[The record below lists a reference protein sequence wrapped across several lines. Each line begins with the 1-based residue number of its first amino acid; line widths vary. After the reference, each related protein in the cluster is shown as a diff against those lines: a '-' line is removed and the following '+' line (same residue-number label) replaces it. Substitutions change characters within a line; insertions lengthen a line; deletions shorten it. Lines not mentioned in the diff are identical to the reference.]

1 MIDYKQIAK
10 DVLILEA
17 NELLSSANEIGDEI
31 EKATKLIANT
41 KGKLIVTGVGKSGL
55 VGMKIAATFAST
67 GTSSFFLHPTEAM
80 HGDLGM
86 VGKDDSLLAIS
97 YSGESEE
104 LTRILPHI
112 KRLNIKLIGMTKS
125 KNSTLGKYSDVL
137 IPINVEKEACPLDAA
152 PTSSTTLTLALGD
165 ALAICLMRWRNFQKE
180 DFASFHPGGSLGK
193 RLFVKVSDLS
203 RKENLPIIPQNTP
216 LKEAIV
222 TMSEGRL
229 GSVLLVDE
237 DEKLTAILSDG
248 DLRRALLSDS
258 FSLENSALNYAT
270 KNPKVLKDENILAS
284 EALALIESY
293 KIQILIIV
301 DENYQP
307 KGVLHIHDL
316 IEAGIKWEM
325 KSLG

>member
-31 EKATKLIANT
+31 ERATKLIANT

-165 ALAICLMRWRNFQKE
+165 ALAICLMRWSNFKKE
-180 DFASFHPGGSLGK
+180 VFASFHPGGSLGK

-316 IEAGIKWEM
+316 IEAGIK
-325 KSLG
+325 